1 MWPFNRKK
9 EESYFSRFEKHLIAL
24 REELGFTID
33 MLFYGCDEYTLIFK
47 DGNKI
52 FINEGETHSLRCS
65 HLNEIRNYI
74 LARMPKKREIILVD
88 KYRIVEHVNKF
99 YIQSS
104 KEYVYEDTKERLTY
118 DEIINLKDRSLV
130 FEYPKWNYLI
140 ENPFSTLKYAQSY
153 LKKYLTEPIIHEV
166 KLEEVKSKN
175 GTQSRSTL

>member
-88 KYRIVEHVNKF
+88 KYQI
-99 YIQSS
+99 
-104 KEYVYEDTKERLTY
+104 
-118 DEIINLKDRSLV
+118 
-130 FEYPKWNYLI
+130 YL
-140 ENPFSTLKYAQSY
+140 
-153 LKKYLTEPIIHEV
+153 
-166 KLEEVKSKN
+166 
-175 GTQSRSTL
+175 